1 MRNPLTA
8 LARVL
13 GTRTWV
19 LRRSAGIVEADRVLH
34 RVSRGR
40 VSLVGLAGLPSVHLT
55 TLGRRSGA
63 PRGTNLLSMPDG
75 AGYVVVGSNWG
86 RARDPGWTFNLRAQP
101 EATVTVAGREI
112 PVRARE
118 LHGAEYDRMWRR
130 LLAYWP
136 GYGRERDTAGRDLP
150 IFVLGPVR

>member
-1 MRNPLTA
+1 MRNPLSA

-13 GTRTWV
+13 GTRPWV
-19 LRRSAGIVEADRVLH
+19 MRRSAVIVRADRVLH

-55 TLGRRSGA
+55 TLGRRSGV
-63 PRGTNLLSMPDG
+63 PRGTNLLCLPDG
-75 AGYVVVGSNWG
+75 GGYVVVGSNWG
-86 RARDPGWTFNLRAQP
+86 RRRDPGWTFNLRAHP
-101 EATVTVAGREI
+101 AATVTVAGRTV

-136 GYGRERDTAGRDLP
+136 GYGMERETAERDLP
-150 IFVLGPVR
+150 IFVLTPVG